1 MKKVLIIGFV
11 WPEPTST
18 AAGSRM
24 LQLINTLQI
33 NKYSITFVSTASKTS
48 TSFNLE
54 NLNIETFEIKLNDPS
69 FDFLISKLN
78 PSIVLFDR
86 FLTEEQFGWRINE
99 ICPNALRILDS
110 EDLHFLRAAR
120 QIAHKENVK
129 VSLNLLMNNTAKR
142 ELASIYRCDLT
153 LIISKY
159 EMNLLKNTF
168 KVDESLLHYIP
179 FLVNQNNLKPVSN
192 FPSFEERKH
201 FMTIGNF
208 RHEPNWNAVLHLK
221 TKVWPLIKQKLPN
234 TKMFIYGAYSS
245 DKVAQLNNIKDGFL
259 IKGWANNVEDVFKN
273 ARVCLAPI
281 QFGAGLK
288 GKLIEA
294 MIYGTPSVTSSIGAE
309 AMHDNFPW
317 NGFISNTPIDF
328 ASKAVELYSNENT
341 WTDAQ
346 QNGNTILKNCYS
358 NVLFTHDLL
367 EKISLLK
374 KTIKEHRLKNI
385 IGTVLMHHSLQ
396 STKYLSKW
404 IEEKN
409 KKVKTHHN

>member
-24 LQLINTLQI
+24 LQLIELFQQN
-33 NKYSITFVSTASKTS
+33 NYSLTYVSTAQKTK

-54 NLNIETFEIKLNDPS
+54 SLNIKTFEIKLNDPS
-69 FDFLISKLN
+69 FDSFISELN

-99 ICPNALRILDS
+99 NCPDAIRILDT
-110 EDLHFLRAAR
+110 EDLHFLRTAR
-120 QIAHKENVK
+120 QEAYKKNIE
-129 VSLNLLMNNTAKR
+129 VSMDLLMNNTAKR
-142 ELASIYRCDLT
+142 ELASIYRSDLT

-168 KVDESLLHYIP
+168 KIDESLLHYIP
-179 FLVNQNNLKPVSN
+179 FLVDQTNLKPVSTL
-192 FPSFEERKH
+192 PSFEERKN

-221 TKVWPLIKQKLPN
+221 TKIWPLIKQKLPDA
-234 TKMFIYGAYSS
+234 KMLVYGAYCSE
-245 DKVAQLNNIKDGFL
+245 KVTQLNNNNEGFL
-259 IKGWANNVEDVFKN
+259 IKGWVKSKKEAFEN
-273 ARVCLAPI
+273 AKVCLAPI

-288 GKLIEA
+288 GKLIES

-309 AMHDNFPW
+309 AMHDNLPW
-317 NGFISNTPIDF
+317 NGFISNSSIDF
-328 ASKAVELYSNENT
+328 ASKAVELYSNEQVWIN
-341 WTDAQ
+341 AQ
-346 QNGNTILKNCYS
+346 KNGTTILKNCFS
-358 NVLFTHDLL
+358 KNQFTSDLL
-367 EKISLLK
+367 AKISLLEN
-374 KTIKEHRLKNI
+374 TNKEHRLKNI
-385 IGTVLMHHSLQ
+385 VGTVLMHHTLQ

-409 KKVKTHHN
+409 KEH